1 MQNVNE
7 PRLPSEPSLVTSLGR
22 IVEAGQRIV
31 VNRIDLARF
40 DILDVVSRTLR
51 GGAMVMIGSVV
62 LLVGWLELSLAA
74 ILLGADYMSLPASAA
89 AVGLLNAAAGA
100 VLVTLGTGTASPDGS
115 ARAGKSNGES

>member
-40 DILDVVSRTLR
+40 DILDVVSRALR
-51 GGAMVMIGSVV
+51 GGAMVMMGSVV
-62 LLVGWLELSLAA
+62 LLVGWLALSLAA
-74 ILLGADYMSLPASAA
+74 ILLGANYMSLAGSAA
-89 AVGLLNAAAGA
+89 AVGLFNAAAGA
-100 VLVTLGTGTASPDGS
+100 VLVTVGTGAASPDGS
-115 ARAGKSNGES
+115 ARAGKANGES